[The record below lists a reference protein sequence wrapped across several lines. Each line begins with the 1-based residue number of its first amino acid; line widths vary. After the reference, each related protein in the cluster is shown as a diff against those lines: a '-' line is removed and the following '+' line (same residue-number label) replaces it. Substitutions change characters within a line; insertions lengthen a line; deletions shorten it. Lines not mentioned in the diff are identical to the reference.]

1 MRMNRSTTI
10 AKIGLSIMVLGL
22 VACSKDPNSPGY
34 EYMPDMYRSPSVEA
48 YVDYSHPDVQSA
60 RVPAKGTIPYSDD
73 ASKAALNFP
82 YPFQPMSADQEADMY
97 EKSAVIVNPIK
108 LNSGNREDILKRGE
122 RIYSHFCTHCHGEK
136 GDGKGS
142 IVENGKI
149 SGVPDYKSANITALP
164 DGKMFHSISYGKGI
178 MGSHA
183 GQVNKEERWILVHY
197 IHSLQDE
204 NYGKIDAVADTTKTN

>member
-10 AKIGLSIMVLGL
+10 VKFGLSLMVLGL

-60 RVPAKGTIPYSDD
+60 RVPAKGTIPFSED

-82 YPFQPMSADQEADMY
+82 YPFHPRSVEEEADMY
-97 EKSAVIVNPIK
+97 EKSAVLSNPIAI
-108 LNSGNREDILKRGE
+108 NSENKDVILKRGE
-122 RIYSHFCTHCHGEK
+122 RIYTQFCTHCHGEK

-142 IVENGKI
+142 IVNNGKI
-149 SGVPDYKSANITALP
+149 SGVPDYKSANLTALP
-164 DGKMFHSISYGKGI
+164 DGKMFHSITYGKGI

-183 GQVNKEERWILVHY
+183 GQINKEERWTVIHY
-197 IHSLQDE
+197 IRSLQNDG
-204 NYGKIDAVADTTKTN
+204 NYPAIVADSTTTK